1 MRPSSVAKRQAILAT
16 AEEAFLAAHYDSV
29 TMDDLAHSSGVSKQ
43 TVYAH
48 FGTKEQLFIELVTS
62 MTRLAGDDVHQ
73 VAAVP
78 VESSD
83 RIAPALESIL
93 SRQLAAVLQPRML
106 RLRRLVIGEVPR
118 FPELARAVYE
128 HGPQRAVAALAQ
140 MLTDLDARDFLSVP
154 DPRRAATQLNW
165 LVMGAPVND
174 AMFLGDDAILSLQ
187 AQRDHVKSA
196 VATFLSSIH
205 RSAERDEPLRK
216 CDCPYALET
225 SSV

>member
-1 MRPSSVAKRQAILAT
+1 MSMISQGAPGMRPSSVAKRRALLAA

-29 TMDDLAHSSGVSKQ
+29 TMDDLANSSGVSKQ

-62 MTRLAGDDVHQ
+62 MTRLAGDDVHH

-78 VESSD
+78 VESVD

-93 SRQLAAVLQPRML
+93 SRQLAAVLQPRVL
-106 RLRRLVIGEVPR
+106 RLRRLVISEVPR
-118 FPELARAVYE
+118 FPELARAVFE

-140 MLTDLDARDFLSVP
+140 MLADLDARDLLSVP
-154 DPRRAATQLNW
+154 DPRLAATQLNW

-174 AMFLGDDAILSLQ
+174 AMFLGDDAIPSTQ

-196 VATFLSSIH
+196 IATFLASTH
-205 RSAERDEPLRK
+205 R
-216 CDCPYALET
+216 
-225 SSV
+225 

>member
-1 MRPSSVAKRQAILAT
+1 MISQGATGMRPSSVAKRRAILAA

-29 TMDDLAHSSGVSKQ
+29 TMDDLANSSGVSKQ

-48 FGTKEQLFIELVTS
+48 FGTKEQLFVELVTS

-73 VAAVP
+73 DAPVP
-78 VESSD
+78 VETGD

-118 FPELARAVYE
+118 FPELARAVFE

-140 MLTDLDARDFLSVP
+140 MLADLDARELLSVP
-154 DPRRAATQLNW
+154 DPRLAATQLNW

-174 AMFLGDDAILSLQ
+174 AMFLGDDAIPSIP
-187 AQRDHVKSA
+187 AQRDHVKAA
-196 VATFLSSIH
+196 VATFLSSTH
-205 RSAERDEPLRK
+205 RKPGEMTVS
-216 CDCPYALET
+216 
-225 SSV
+225 

>member
-1 MRPSSVAKRQAILAT
+1 MAS
-16 AEEAFLAAHYDSV
+16 AEEAFLTAHYDSV

-73 VAAVP
+73 VDAVP

-118 FPELARAVYE
+118 FPELARAVFE
-128 HGPQRAVAALAQ
+128 HGPQRAVTGLAQ
-140 MLTDLDARDFLSVP
+140 MLADLDDRDLLAVP
-154 DPRRAATQLNW
+154 DPRLAATQLNW

-174 AMFLGDDAILSLQ
+174 AMFLGDDAIPSTQ
-187 AQRDHVKSA
+187 AQRDHVKAA
-196 VATFLSSIH
+196 VATFLSSTH
-205 RSAERDEPLRK
+205 GSG
-216 CDCPYALET
+216 
-225 SSV
+225 